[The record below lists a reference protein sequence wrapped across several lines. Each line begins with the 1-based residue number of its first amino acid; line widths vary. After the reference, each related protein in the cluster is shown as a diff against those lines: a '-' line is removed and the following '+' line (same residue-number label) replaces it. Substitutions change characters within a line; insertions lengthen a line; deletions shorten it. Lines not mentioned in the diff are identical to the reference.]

1 MTRYSLGRIV
11 RLVVLALLAAW
22 ALPFGHGGE

>member
-1 MTRYSLGRIV
+1 MTTYSLGPML

-22 ALPFGHGGE
+22 ALPFGRGGE